1 MELELNEVVALTVA
15 KCSYSVQNCFYVTD
29 HKFSASGREDVDV
42 QMLGIGESVVVAC
55 ALKFTHVCV
64 FILRR
69 ALYMNVQTPTCYFL
83 ICSDVQG
90 TKTRTY

>member
-1 MELELNEVVALTVA
+1 MAALTVA
-15 KCSYSVQNCFYVTD
+15 EHSCSVQNCLYVID

-55 ALKFTHVCV
+55 VLKFTHVCV
-64 FILRR
+64 FILGR
-69 ALYMNVQTPTCYFL
+69 ALDVSVQTPTCYFL
-83 ICSDVQG
+83 ICSDIQG